1 MERGELVKI
10 LRLEGFYLEKFNMSE
25 KNCRNNGGRN
35 NKLNSVS
42 DGKYA
47 EKVGLSERVRLFSF
61 CNN

>member
-47 EKVGLSERVRLFSF
+47 VEVGFSEKSKAFFMLQ
-61 CNN
+61 